1 MFLHISFKPQMFVSF
16 SEFLEKVI
24 RILPKILKRFQIV
37 NTVCF
42 NGLVTVRIINIS
54 CQSFHRAVNS

>member
-1 MFLHISFKPQMFVSF
+1 MLLHISFKSQMFASF
-16 SEFLEKVI
+16 SEFLEKAI
-24 RILPKILKRFQIV
+24 RILPKILERFQIV

-54 CQSFHRAVNS
+54 